1 MMRLNEGTRRM
12 NRLVLSAVLA
22 LGVTSGARGQTMSL
36 DNPSVLNGIGDV
48 LVYLDKCGDLR
59 PSAKIIWLDQ
69 LNKMINYVGGD
80 RVLDARDRSE
90 KKYDSLGSSWCRLA
104 RNAYPALFD

>member
-1 MMRLNEGTRRM
+1 MK
-12 NRLVLSAVLA
+12 RLVLSAILA
-22 LGVTSGARGQTMSL
+22 LGVTSGARCQNVSL
-36 DNPSVLNGIGDV
+36 DNISVLNSLGDV

-59 PSAKIIWLDQ
+59 PSAKITWLGQ

-90 KKYDSLGSSWCRLA
+90 KIYDSLGSSWCRLA
-104 RNAYPALFD
+104 RDAYPTLLN